1 MHLQI
6 ITLLEERKSLCPRF
20 ISLSSFN
27 FGICFLFDITVPMAE
42 MLFSKSFFT
51 GVGLLKKLNS
61 VKKFFQRFWQL
72 QDNFFIYA

>member
-20 ISLSSFN
+20 IFLSSFN

-61 VKKFFQRFWQL
+61 VKKFSQRFWQL